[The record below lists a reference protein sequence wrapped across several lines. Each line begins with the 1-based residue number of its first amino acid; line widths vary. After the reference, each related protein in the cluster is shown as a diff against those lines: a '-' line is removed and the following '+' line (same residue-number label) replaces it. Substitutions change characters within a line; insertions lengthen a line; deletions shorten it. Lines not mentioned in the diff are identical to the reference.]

1 LPDIDSFARQL
12 LEEAKRFL
20 EKSRDADDESAA
32 RNAYLHAALMLA
44 FRCLEAHLNAA
55 ADDFVRRG
63 DLSLHDRS
71 VMFEQEVRLE
81 NGEFVLKP
89 EQLKM
94 VRLEDRFLFLFQR
107 ISGKPADRTGA
118 WWSELSEAIHL
129 RNELTHPKKVP
140 TITIRSVERGISAII
155 DAIDK
160 LYCAIYNT
168 NFPTAARGLDSRL
181 DF

>member
-1 LPDIDSFARQL
+1 MPDIDSFARQL

-81 NGEFVLKP
+81 NGEFVLK
-89 EQLKM
+89 M
-94 VRLEDRFLFLFQR
+94 HVTAQR
-107 ISGKPADRTGA
+107 GDHLIQGA
-118 WWSELSEAIHL
+118 L
-129 RNELTHPKKVP
+129 RYQACDMT
-140 TITIRSVERGISAII
+140 T
-155 DAIDK
+155 
-160 LYCAIYNT
+160 C
-168 NFPTAARGLDSRL
+168 FPPRNAPVAVDVIAH
-181 DF
+181 